1 MNYRPIS
8 QKWLLWL
15 LFAIFIAACRQ
26 DQEEVK
32 PLPRNFSEI
41 MMGGKSW
48 NEKRASGAQS
58 GVWTVMNGFCGIDS
72 SYAAAKQYRNFLSF
86 AFYRYIITKD
96 NTRYY
101 FESLSFTAIPLRV
114 GNYELTGTTINACRP
129 DTIPGAAFRTS
140 EHDAGKDSYRVLQS
154 EKNYFRVTKVDKQT
168 GLVEGEFMASFIKI
182 FGAKDSTYPDTVRF
196 QPSRFS
202 AFLGAEE

>member
-15 LFAIFIAACRQ
+15 LFVIFIAACHQ
-26 DQEEVK
+26 DQEDVK
-32 PLPRNFSEI
+32 PLPRNSAEV
-41 MMGGKSW
+41 MMGGKLW
-48 NEKRASGAQS
+48 NYTTPK
-58 GVWTVMNGFCGIDS
+58 GVKVSTHTIGNSCWSERINDNYKNFFGI
-72 SYAAAKQYRNFLSF
+72 
-86 AFYRYIITKD
+86 AFHRYFITKD

-101 FESLSFTAIPLRV
+101 FESLSFSAIALRA
-114 GNYELTGTTINACRP
+114 GNYELTGSPINACRP
-129 DTIPGAAFRTS
+129 DTIPAAAFYTS

-168 GLVEGEFMASFIKI
+168 GLVEGEFMASFIKT
-182 FGAKDSTYPDTVRF
+182 FGAKDSTYPDTIRF

-202 AFLGAEE
+202 AFLGAVE